1 MSEFV
6 RTKRSTVIRAPKKA
20 CYDRDE
26 IYAVLDEAL
35 VSQVGFVA
43 DGQPFVTPVNHWRI
57 GDNLYFHGSSAG
69 RRIKIMEAGAD
80 LCVSATL
87 LDGLVFAR
95 SAMHHG
101 MNFRSV
107 MIFGRA
113 RLVED
118 EGEKLAALKALIEHL
133 APGRWAD
140 VRPPSAAEM
149 KVTKVLVMPLA
160 EASAK
165 LRSGPPTDDEDDY
178 ALSAWAGEVPLR
190 QAFDPPISDPR
201 LPAGV
206 EVPGYLPGTRTDR
219 RPVRGLRCST
229 NWRP

>member
-6 RTKRSTVIRAPKKA
+6 RTKRSTVVRAPKKA
-20 CYDRDE
+20 CYERDE
-26 IYAVLDEAL
+26 IYAILDEAL

-43 DGQPFVTPVNHWRI
+43 DGQPFVTPVNHWRV

-80 LCVSATL
+80 LCLSVTL

-101 MNFRSV
+101 MNFRSA

-118 EGEKLAALKALIEHL
+118 EAEKLAALKALLEHL
-133 APGRWAD
+133 APGRWAE
-140 VRPPSAAEM
+140 VRPPNKSEM
-149 KVTKVLVMPLA
+149 KITKVLVMPLD

-165 LRSGPPTDDEDDY
+165 LRSGPPADDEEDY
-178 ALSAWAGEVPLR
+178 ALDVWAGEVPLR
-190 QAFDPPISDPR
+190 QVRDAPISDPR
-201 LPAGV
+201 LPAGI
-206 EVPGYLPGTRTDR
+206 EVPGYL
-219 RPVRGLRCST
+219 RPDDG
-229 NWRP
+229 